1 MRHLF
6 RLWPIF
12 ILLLAGC
19 QSQPSLKPIRPT
31 PTPGGGPISGVEVM
45 VTFTELESD
54 PFRYLNRVIQVSGEY
69 VRLPPPA
76 CRYERGP
83 RVRWALIAEGFRMD
97 ATGFE
102 PVLRLMPESFP
113 MTVNG
118 IWRRYEGRLGCG
130 KGAPVG
136 VAWYL
141 EVQRIVHPNPLP
153 LFDAVATIPPPA
165 PPDQPETAPM
175 PEATLP
181 AEEVTPVLTPGI
193 MTPTLTPSAT
203 PTLSAAPPGLPT
215 ATVPSLASPAA
226 TVTAVPTTTATPT
239 ATPAAATPPP
249 LPATPT
255 ATPQTPGYP
264 GPPPPPPP
272 ALTPSPYP

>member
-6 RLWPIF
+6 WLWPVF
-12 ILLLAGC
+12 ILMLAGC
-19 QSQPSLKPIRPT
+19 QPQPTLKPIRPT

-54 PFRYLNRVIQVSGEY
+54 PFRYLDRVIQVSGDY

-102 PVLRLMPESFP
+102 PVLRLVPESFP
-113 MTVNG
+113 LTVNG

-130 KGAPVG
+130 KGAPAG

-153 LFDAVATIPPPA
+153 LFDAVATVPPPSPPDLLETPPA
-165 PPDQPETAPM
+165 PEG
-175 PEATLP
+175 TLP
-181 AEEVTPVLTPGI
+181 AATITPLPAPGVLTPT
-193 MTPTLTPSAT
+193 MTPSAT
-203 PTLSAAPPGLPT
+203 PTLVTAPPGLPT
-215 ATVPSLASPAA
+215 ATRPPGSP
-226 TVTAVPTTTATPT
+226 TPTMTATPT
-239 ATPAAATPPP
+239 STATATATTTAATPPS

-255 ATPQTPGYP
+255 PTPQAPGYP
-264 GPPPPPPP
+264 GPPPPGVTP
-272 ALTPSPYP
+272 ATPYP